1 MARITTIE
9 CPKILLSPLDTSK
22 LTLPTI
28 AAGTLVNSGICF
40 FGGPSLSMAAVNI
53 GPPIPVP
60 PLTMPYSL
68 EVIGI
73 AHFIGATIQDGLYTC
88 NGVAIFN
95 ASHTVNG
102 LNTTNASNTP
112 TVSPLESSSNVGW
125 SFKEISFKD
134 NDLLCSELISRLVL
148 SIIVRFESPRK
159 SIFSR
164 PISAIGS
171 KDN

>member
-102 LNTTNASNTP
+102 LNTTNASKVVNGSFTVNGSATVNGNFFATFAAWAGSIVATSKLFDIKHP
-112 TVSPLESSSNVGW
+112 TKP
-125 SFKEISFKD
+125 
-134 NDLLCSELISRLVL
+134 
-148 SIIVRFESPRK
+148 
-159 SIFSR
+159 
-164 PISAIGS
+164 
-171 KDN
+171 